1 MQSLAGINGE
11 FVTAGNII
19 NVSSPGT
26 PGPPPA
32 PPGLVLKIN
41 HINGNIASAPN
52 LLTDNVIYGYD
63 PFKGQV
69 LAFNLTPTIAANGNV
84 DMSKQ
89 TGTIDPSFTPIQ
101 VQPPGST
108 TPVAI
113 SVGHD
118 QNRQVL
124 LVSTGSV
131 ISVYD
136 ATYGTFI
143 GSFTTPAGF
152 DADTMGS
159 TDVLTVIGDVAT
171 NQLMEIDIPLS
182 LAAGTAQLPVNAPGN
197 SPPSTYTPPAG
208 ISLVGGLTGILGT
221 NDVFPTVAAVFNT
234 LQPTVTQLG
243 LLTASTSITTP
254 NSKGGL
260 NLIRQFATV
269 SQQAIQVGGSY
280 VAVNPSNNPML
291 VGVPEGSVDSSLALN
306 TITATSTPGQYSN
319 KVTLL
324 GPVSLDK
331 RGTFTLDTTD
341 PITDLSESF
350 RPDLNGS
357 AATATGPALIDVQG
371 NIQSVRGQT
380 ATGLVLNNTGYTNLI
395 RIGQISHS
403 TILAQPIGH
412 ILTPP
417 SKRSNDV
424 ILISTNNREFGRRG
438 GINYMVANLY
448 QVGPLSLT
456 NDSTNP

>member
-1 MQSLAGINGE
+1 M
-11 FVTAGNII
+11 
-19 NVSSPGT
+19 
-26 PGPPPA
+26 
-32 PPGLVLKIN
+32 
-41 HINGNIASAPN
+41 
-52 LLTDNVIYGYD
+52 
-63 PFKGQV
+63 
-69 LAFNLTPTIAANGNV
+69 
-84 DMSKQ
+84 
-89 TGTIDPSFTPIQ
+89 
-101 VQPPGST
+101 
-108 TPVAI
+108 AI

-118 QNRQVL
+118 QNRLVV

-143 GSFTTPAGF
+143 GSFTTPTGF
-152 DADTMGS
+152 TADAMGS
-159 TDVLTVIGDVAT
+159 TDMLTVIGDVAT
-171 NQLMEIDIPLS
+171 NQLMEVDIPLS
-182 LAAGTAQLPVNAPGN
+182 LAAGTAQLPVNAPGYA
-197 SPPSTYTPPAG
+197 PPSTYTPPAG
-208 ISLVGGLTGILGT
+208 ISLVGGLTGIVGT

-254 NSKGGL
+254 NSLGGL
-260 NLIRQFATV
+260 NLVRQFATV
-269 SQQAIQVGGSY
+269 SQSAIKSNGSY
-280 VAVNPSNNPML
+280 IAVNPSNNPML
-291 VGVPEGSVDSSLALN
+291 IGVPEGSVDSALAIN
-306 TITATSTPGQYSN
+306 TITDQYHPRAI
-319 KVTLL
+319 LQQRQPA
-324 GPVSLDK
+324 GPVSLSK
-331 RGTFTLDTTD
+331 RGAITLDTTD

-357 AATATGPALIDVQG
+357 ATTATGPALIDVQG

-395 RIGQISHS
+395 RIGKISTS